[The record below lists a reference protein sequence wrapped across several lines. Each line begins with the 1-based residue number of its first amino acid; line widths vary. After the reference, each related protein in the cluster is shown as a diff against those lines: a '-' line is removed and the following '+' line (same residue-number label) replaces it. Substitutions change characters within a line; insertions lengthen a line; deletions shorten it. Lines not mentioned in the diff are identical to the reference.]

1 MKTAK
6 YLTVLDFTSGK
17 VCVYSLSSWR
27 IDDETVEDFI
37 DRHHRVKDC
46 EWMIHDNA
54 PELWAKGLSY
64 DNSGFRNHVHP

>member
-6 YLTVLDFTSGK
+6 YLTVLDYESGK

-27 IDDETVEDFI
+27 IDDETVEDYI
-37 DRHHRVKDC
+37 NRHHRVDNC
-46 EWMIHDNA
+46 EWMVHDKK

-64 DNSGFRNHVHP
+64 E

>member
-6 YLTVLDFTSGK
+6 YLTVLDYESGK

-27 IDDETVEDFI
+27 IDDETVEDYI
-37 DRHHRVKDC
+37 ERHHRIDNC
-46 EWMIHDNA
+46 EWMVHDKK

-64 DNSGFRNHVHP
+64 E

>member
-6 YLTVLDFTSGK
+6 YLTVLDYASGK

>member
-6 YLTVLDFTSGK
+6 YLTVLDYESGK

-27 IDDETVEDFI
+27 IDDETVEDYI
-37 DRHHRVKDC
+37 NRHHRVDNC
-46 EWMIHDNA
+46 EWMIHDKK

-64 DNSGFRNHVHP
+64 E

>member
-6 YLTVLDFTSGK
+6 YLTVLDYESGK

-27 IDDETVEDFI
+27 IDDETVEDYI
-37 DRHHRVKDC
+37 NRHHRIDNC
-46 EWMIHDNA
+46 EWMVHDKK

-64 DNSGFRNHVHP
+64 E

>member
-1 MKTAK
+1 MRKFK
-6 YLTVLDFTSGK
+6 YLTVLDYASGK

>member
-6 YLTVLDFTSGK
+6 YLTVLDYASGK

-64 DNSGFRNHVHP
+64 DNS

>member
-6 YLTVLDFTSGK
+6 YLTVLDYESGK

-27 IDDETVEDFI
+27 IDDETVEDYI
-37 DRHHRVKDC
+37 ERHHRIDNC
-46 EWMIHDNA
+46 EWMVHDKK

-64 DNSGFRNHVHP
+64 D